1 MILFNLNIIIRSD
14 YLTNREYLI
23 NYKYATCLICKDVI
37 FFLQFIS
44 YRNVIIKHDII
55 LLV

>member
-23 NYKYATCLICKDVI
+23 NYKYVTCLICKDVI

-44 YRNVIIKHDII
+44 YRNVIRKHDII